1 MVSGAEWSLEVL
13 VSRAGWSLVLLV
25 SGVKGSLELNGL
37 TRLLVSGA
45 VVSEACGLRAGVKPF
60 GDPTVQTHPAKPS
73 ANK

>member
-1 MVSGAEWSLEVL
+1 M
-13 VSRAGWSLVLLV
+13 LLV

-60 GDPTVQTHPAKPS
+60 GDPTVSNPS
-73 ANK
+73 CETKRQQIADI